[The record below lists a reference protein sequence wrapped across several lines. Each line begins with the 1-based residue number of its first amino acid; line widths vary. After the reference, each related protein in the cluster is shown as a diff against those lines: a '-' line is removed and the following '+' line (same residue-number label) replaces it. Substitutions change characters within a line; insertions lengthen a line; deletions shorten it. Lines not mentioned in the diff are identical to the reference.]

1 MLGSNRDLVLLLAA
15 LALAEAFSQNATLPV
30 AFSANDSAKFGS
42 GDCHGRGYC
51 LRLERNGYQIIPSV
65 RKESERESALSV

>member
-42 GDCHGRGYC
+42 GDCHGATA